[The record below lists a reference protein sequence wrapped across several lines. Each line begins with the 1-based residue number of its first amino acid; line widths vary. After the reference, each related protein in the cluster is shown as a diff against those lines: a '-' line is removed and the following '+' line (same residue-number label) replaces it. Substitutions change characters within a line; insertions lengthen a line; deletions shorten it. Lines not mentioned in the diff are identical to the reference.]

1 MKTNVTWNIGIHQV
15 DYLWGKSQANVYEVY
30 ENWVHLTF
38 LRFILPLRYCLKR
51 FEKMSWKGHGKVI
64 EFHSWISV

>member
-38 LRFILPLRYCLKR
+38 LTFYSTVTLLL
-51 FEKMSWKGHGKVI
+51 EKVRENVMEGSWKSH
-64 EFHSWISV
+64 